1 MSCDWLDINVPVSQ
15 TCLQC
20 QTTTVTYTPIF
31 TPILL
36 NDYLLELTMNENKVT
51 KKDFEEFLCSIR
63 NVPEIPNRQVIDI
76 LEGYKNS
83 DLYVDLI
90 DYILNSD

>member
-1 MSCDWLDINVPVSQ
+1 MSKKHQ
-15 TCLQC
+15 K
-20 QTTTVTYTPIF
+20 IF
-31 TPILL
+31 SIFGLSECEL

-63 NVPEIPNRQVIDI
+63 NVPEIPNRQVNDI

-83 DLYVDLI
+83 D
-90 DYILNSD
+90 